1 VPVILALRR
10 LRQKDIKFEGC
21 LYYISRSCLKKT
33 KQKATIQASNKTN
46 ISKSS
51 KKIQEELYSMAKW
64 DLFQE

>member
-21 LYYISRSCLKKT
+21 LYYIARSCLKKT
-33 KQKATIQASNKTN
+33 KQKATIQPPTKQ
-46 ISKSS
+46 ILVKSS
-51 KKIQEELYSMAKW
+51 KKIQKELYSMAKW